1 VAINPLKGRKNKHMK
16 LNLKTKIY
24 SGLFFVLTVLI
35 LSSYTE
41 KKNLNQWD
49 KVNIDYNISKDLIYK
64 QLDKQKEIF
73 SATEKQDSSKKR
85 TSDVSYFRGKKIDLN
100 KSENSKF
107 NNCRAY
113 YFRSDTLS
121 INIGF
126 SNGFSGRGFII
137 KYKNEKFYTE
147 AYHHTDM
154 IIEGLVEP
162 THKIVYQKLTL
173 DKVNYKLGDSLYGK
187 IEFKS
192 IETENN
198 GETIE
203 HFGKGNFRTIVSKF

>member
-1 VAINPLKGRKNKHMK
+1 MK

-24 SGLFFVLTVLI
+24 SGLFFVLTISI

-64 QLDKQKEIF
+64 LLDKQKEIF
-73 SATEKQDSSKKR
+73 SATEKEDSLSKR
-85 TSDVSYFRGKKIDLN
+85 TSDVSYFRGKKIDIN
-100 KSENSKF
+100 KTENSKF

-126 SNGFSGRGFII
+126 SNGFSGRGFVI

-147 AYHHTDM
+147 AYRHTDM
-154 IIEGLVEP
+154 IIEGLVKP
-162 THKIVYQKLTL
+162 IHKIVYQKLTL

-198 GETIE
+198 GKITE

>member
-1 VAINPLKGRKNKHMK
+1 MK

-24 SGLFFVLTVLI
+24 SGLFFVLTLSI

-49 KVNIDYNISKDLIYK
+49 KVNIDSKISKDLIYK

-73 SATEKQDSSKKR
+73 SAIEEQDSSRKR
-85 TSDVSYFRGKKIDLN
+85 TSDVSYFSGKKIDLN
-100 KSENSKF
+100 ETKYSKN

-121 INIGF
+121 INIGI

-147 AYHHTDM
+147 AYRSTDM
-154 IIEGLVEP
+154 IIEGEVEP

-192 IETENN
+192 IETESN
-198 GETIE
+198 GKTTE
-203 HFGKGNFRTIVSKF
+203 HFGKGNFRTIVAEF